1 MKTIPLFKTLILGM
15 AAAASVNVRAAGQST
30 KQPVRMVIVGDST
43 VCDYPTNNP
52 ARGWGMFIQNYFDDD
67 LKVINLAR
75 AGRSTKTFITEGLW
89 ARALK
94 EKPDYVLIQFGHNDS
109 HDPSLPEATDA
120 NTAYKEYLRQYIDDS
135 RAAGAKPV
143 LVTPMCR
150 RIFAADGKLDDAL
163 LPYANAMKEV
173 AAEKK
178 VPLVDLHTTSAK
190 LFEQLGPDG
199 SKKLADKPGDQT
211 HFNGKGAAS
220 MAELVMKEL
229 PTAEP
234 SLKQH
239 LK

>member
-15 AAAASVNVRAAGQST
+15 ATAASVNVRAAGQST

-89 ARALK
+89 AGALK

-135 RAAGAKPV
+135 RAAGAKP
-143 LVTPMCR
+143 
-150 RIFAADGKLDDAL
+150 
-163 LPYANAMKEV
+163 
-173 AAEKK
+173 
-178 VPLVDLHTTSAK
+178 
-190 LFEQLGPDG
+190 
-199 SKKLADKPGDQT
+199 
-211 HFNGKGAAS
+211 
-220 MAELVMKEL
+220 
-229 PTAEP
+229 
-234 SLKQH
+234 
-239 LK
+239 